1 MSDRTSMSAI
11 VYFDRE
17 PTAKERRRFAAIS
30 GRHDGEDWNL
40 GDSERHSLGFGLQ
53 ENVCGGSAEIFEQL
67 CEGLPDAAEIVVWED
82 PKYGW
87 LGQLFRWKQGQNK
100 PFSAHCDANGLVVL
114 TELDIEKILHGVAA
128 RPVAEAAIEVRE
140 LRTKLLE
147 AIGRTRA

>member
-17 PTAKERRRFAAIS
+17 PTAKERRRFTAIGES
-30 GRHDGEDWNL
+30 YDGEDWNL
-40 GDSERHSLGFGLQ
+40 GDPQRHSLGFGLQ

-67 CEGLPDAAEIVVWED
+67 CERLPDAAEIVVWED
-82 PKYGW
+82 PKYEW
-87 LGQLFRWKQGQNK
+87 LGQPFRWKHGRDK
-100 PFSAHCDANGLVVL
+100 PFSAQCDANGLVVL

-147 AIGRTRA
+147 AIGKAPA